1 MAVADAALVCAERFL
16 ADGKRAE
23 ALALYA
29 VLSGSDVPRAARH
42 GAMAAI
48 LREETRVGRPG

>member
-1 MAVADAALVCAERFL
+1 L

-23 ALALYA
+23 ALALYT
-29 VLSGSDVPRAARH
+29 VLSGPTMPQAARH

-48 LREETRVGRPG
+48 VREETRVGRPGK